1 MTRSR
6 KSRKPKAMSQAELT
20 KAAEL
25 LRVAEQKNVEDG
37 QTEVEAILARRN
49 LTMMPQIVH
58 RGLDTIAQ
66 IIFLPKKPQ
75 TVQTSPLQVPEQP
88 DEEKPIE

>member
-1 MTRSR
+1 
-6 KSRKPKAMSQAELT
+6 MSQTELA

-25 LRVAEQKNVEDG
+25 LKVAEQKNVEDG
-37 QTEVEAILARRN
+37 QTEIEAILAKRN

-75 TVQTSPLQVPEQP
+75 TVQSSPLQVPEQS
-88 DEEKPIE
+88 DEEESIG

>member
-1 MTRSR
+1 
-6 KSRKPKAMSQAELT
+6 MSQTELT

-25 LRVAEQKNVEDG
+25 LYAAEQKNIEEG
-37 QTEVEAILARRN
+37 QIEVEAILKRRG

-66 IIFLPKKPQ
+66 IIFLPQKSQPA
-75 TVQTSPLQVPEQP
+75 QTSPLQVPEQP
-88 DEEKPIE
+88 VSEQPDEEEPTE